1 MELVGLEPTTSCMP
15 WNYAISTPPYRYA
28 VQPVNQRIL
37 RCASEHTRAAFCSCQ
52 GRSKMHPV
60 APIENAPPCGFAG
73 RSRSE
78 GA

>member
-1 MELVGLEPTTSCMP
+1 MLV
-15 WNYAISTPPYRYA
+15 Y
-28 VQPVNQRIL
+28 QPVIFTDSVAPLAAGREIWGFAKLFTVERPLGKRIMTFTL
-37 RCASEHTRAAFCSCQ
+37 SVDCQ